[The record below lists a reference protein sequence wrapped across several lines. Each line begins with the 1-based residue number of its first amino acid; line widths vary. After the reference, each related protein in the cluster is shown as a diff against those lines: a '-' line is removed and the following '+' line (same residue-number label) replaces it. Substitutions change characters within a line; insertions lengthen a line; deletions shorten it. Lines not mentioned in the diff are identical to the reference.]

1 MDTIRINPAR
11 LIDTDIANTGS
22 GWHLRRMTDRAHAN
36 QSILAV
42 CRQVRKGFKPG
53 AMNCFHPEVR
63 RAIWQI
69 VITQH
74 LSNRDLYRRVMRGDL
89 S

>member
-1 MDTIRINPAR
+1 METIRINPAR
-11 LIDTDIANTGS
+11 LIDNDIANTGNGS
-22 GWHLRRMTDRAHAN
+22 HLRRMTDRAHAG

-53 AMNCFHPEVR
+53 AMNNFHPEVR

-74 LSNRDLYRRVMRGDL
+74 LFNRDLYRRVMRGDL